1 MMTLYGMPDDV
12 WLFTSSEMLQGNVL
26 PFHLII
32 VYQELGI
39 SFFYYVGATIN
50 DGIVTSCFE
59 PGVVE
64 TERPDLFP
72 AGPEIYLWEPGEYK
86 TVNEI
91 ANIPGQIYRRLE
103 SKTDLTP
110 QTFYEKFID
119 LNQNPCIDTPANLWE
134 GELLLSNIHR
144 PNRSNNSSHP

>member
-12 WLFTSSEMLQGNVL
+12 WLFTSSEILQGDVL

-39 SFFYYVGATIN
+39 SFFYYVGASIN
-50 DGIVTSCFE
+50 AGIVTSCFE
-59 PGVVE
+59 PGFVE

-72 AGPEIYLWEPGEYK
+72 AGPRIYLWEPGEYK

-91 ANIPGQIYRRLE
+91 ANIPGQVYRRLE
-103 SKTDLTP
+103 TKTDMTP
-110 QTFYEKFID
+110 QSFYEKFID
-119 LNQNPCIDTPANLWE
+119 PNQSPCIDTPANLWE
-134 GELLLSNIHR
+134 WGNIF
-144 PNRSNNSSHP
+144 